1 MNFDRFN
8 PLSNYFSNNGIE
20 VSDWG
25 IEETTSS
32 PSLSNHNFSQPYQHG
47 RNIHELT
54 SPTLFNENLDYLK
67 EKPADAD
74 FMYYYLT
81 NNMHRVSPSTENFQ
95 KFIKKY
101 LSLNNIQNEFWEK
114 FKYNLIISNL
124 LDDSMILSKNEQSL
138 NNLQFSINNPND
150 TRKKF
155 VKTLNFDGTELYILN
170 KQYQLKFSDKL
181 YNSEMLIQ
189 TIYMI
194 IFLLKQSLK
203 GVKSKM
209 STQNKF
215 KMFKILLIISVK
227 LIQFKRINLKIQ
239 STKVLNMLN
248 DFLVN
253 NYKVNKKLIMNLINL
268 KEMEI
273 FGFMKNSAISKNKVH
288 DLKEN
293 LDNTLNFLNFN
304 LKSSIIKLLPFLN
317 GPMFEKYCNINNINV
332 CTLNSKYDADGTIEI
347 NRSSEKITI
356 DELTFKLNKF
366 NQLRKFLVC
375 QLLTVNESPIR
386 SFFLFQVWDQF
397 NITEYEVDEVL
408 QNDFLFFEKLL
419 VVEELFEEH
428 TNIVK
433 NFNSIFERF
442 EKINKVESRQED
454 INNKDVLE
462 ISNQPLHSAF
472 ESITDTNMNNLIN
485 KLTNIT
491 TNLTYFKKYNQSIS
505 SITNIDEMNEKLMIF
520 KQFGDELNF
529 IKELYQVNLGE
540 LNNELYNKTNDL
552 SSIKSSPRS
561 SVSSSKRNSNSN
573 GEFNL
578 KSFHTVNSNSSKKRY
593 SLPFHHSSSSIP
605 SPTIQQSPYSDSNLP
620 SKISNSK
627 ANGSDAQY
635 KRLSTGLQL
644 GLLTVFEEP
653 NHKTKV
659 TNNRFSTDSNPSSIH
674 GNANVNDKIPG
685 PVSYDDNYLNML
697 SSNNY
702 NESYNQAA
710 LDSLSNNLSHKRLRN
725 TLKHSSNNRYS
736 LNSMNSNI
744 SGFSELL
751 ASTQITNYDD
761 DHDGSIDDGVGTE
774 KQSLSKEDL
783 KLKLEESFNRIY
795 NLENE
800 NENLKLKSLVDNTLN
815 DNTNILNS
823 NTNVNTNTIT
833 NTDTTEAFG
842 NENQNN
848 KAFLSELEKT
858 LSTKVHT

>member
-25 IEETTSS
+25 IEEATSS
-32 PSLSNHNFSQPYQHG
+32 PSLSNHNFSQPFQNG
-47 RNIHELT
+47 RSIHELG
-54 SPTLFNENLDYLK
+54 SPNLLNENIDHMK
-67 EKPADAD
+67 EKPAEAD
-74 FMYYYLT
+74 FMYYYMI
-81 NNMHRVSPSTENFQ
+81 NNMHRVSPSTENFR

-114 FKYNLIISNL
+114 FKYNLIVSSL

-138 NNLQFSINNPND
+138 NNLQCSINNPND
-150 TRKKF
+150 NPKKF
-155 VKTLNFDGTELYILN
+155 VKSLNFDGTELYILN

-203 GVKSKM
+203 GVNSKI
-209 STQNKF
+209 SAQNKV

-227 LIQFKRINLKIQ
+227 IVQFKRINLKIQ

-248 DFLVN
+248 GFLVN

-268 KEMEI
+268 KEMEM
-273 FGFMKNSAISKNKVH
+273 FGFMKNSKISKNKVV

-293 LDNTLNFLNFN
+293 LDNTLDFLNFN

-332 CTLNSKYDADGTIEI
+332 CTLNSKYRADRTIEI
-347 NRSSEKITI
+347 NNSSEKVTI

-375 QLLTVNESPIR
+375 QLLTVNESPVR
-386 SFFLFQVWDQF
+386 SFYLFQVWDQF
-397 NITEYEVDEVL
+397 NITEYEIDEVL
-408 QNDFLFFEKLL
+408 QNEFLFFEKLL
-419 VVEELFEEH
+419 VIEELFDEH
-428 TNIVK
+428 TSILK
-433 NFNSIFERF
+433 NFNLIFEKF
-442 EKINKVESRQED
+442 EKINKVETRQDD
-454 INNKDVLE
+454 ISNKDVLE
-462 ISNQPLHSAF
+462 ISNQTRYSAF

-520 KQFGDELNF
+520 KQFGDELNS

-540 LNNELYNKTNDL
+540 LNNEFYIKSNDL
-552 SSIKSSPRS
+552 SSMKSSPRS

-578 KSFHTVNSNSSKKRY
+578 KSFHTVNSNSAKKRF
-593 SLPFHHSSSSIP
+593 SLPMNQSLSSIP
-605 SPTIQQSPYSDSNLP
+605 SPTIQQSTYSDSNLP
-620 SKISNSK
+620 SRSSNSK
-627 ANGSDAQY
+627 ANGPDTQY

-653 NHKTKV
+653 SHKARTA
-659 TNNRFSTDSNPSSIH
+659 NSRFSSDLTPPSIQ
-674 GNANVNDKIPG
+674 GNGNTNDKMNG
-685 PVSYDDNYLNML
+685 PVCYDDNYMNML
-697 SSNNY
+697 PSANY
-702 NESYNQAA
+702 NETFNQAA
-710 LDSLSNNLSHKRLRN
+710 LDSLSNNLSHKRLLN
-725 TLKHSSNNRYS
+725 TLKRSSNNRYS

-744 SGFSELL
+744 SGLSELL
-751 ASTQITNYDD
+751 SSTQITTYDD
-761 DHDGSIDDGVGTE
+761 DHDESIDDGAGAE

-795 NLENE
+795 NLEHE
-800 NENLKLKSLVDNTLN
+800 NESLKLKSLVDNTLS
-815 DNTNILNS
+815 DNTNDLNS
-823 NTNVNTNTIT
+823 NTKINTNTIAKT
-833 NTDTTEAFG
+833 NDTFNNG
-842 NENQNN
+842 NQNN
-848 KAFLSELEKT
+848 KAFLSELENS
-858 LSTKVHT
+858 LSAKVDT